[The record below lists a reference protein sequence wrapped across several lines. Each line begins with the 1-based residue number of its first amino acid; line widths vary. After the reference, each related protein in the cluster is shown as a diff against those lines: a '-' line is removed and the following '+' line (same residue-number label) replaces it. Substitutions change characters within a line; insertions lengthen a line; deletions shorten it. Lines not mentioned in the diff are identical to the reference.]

1 MQRRIL
7 SRLRRS
13 SHGFGELFVV
23 QGHAGQVIQVV
34 DHGANALSGVC
45 VSMQRMSKRTVTQMK
60 LRNRI
65 EGVCSPFPLAFIK
78 QFGAKALIWSDF
90 PVDRTQHQNTV
101 VNMQA

>member
-1 MQRRIL
+1 M
-7 SRLRRS
+7 
-13 SHGFGELFVV
+13 GFGELFVV

-65 EGVCSPFPLAFIK
+65 EGRAPFS
-78 QFGAKALIWSDF
+78 FGVHQAIRCQSSHLVGLSRLIG
-90 PVDRTQHQNTV
+90 RNTRIPWL
-101 VNMQA
+101 NMQA